1 MCESAAYMLK
11 NGQEELLLEG
21 IDLLEEED
29 GSVRLVTMFG
39 EEKRV
44 SARVKTLSLV
54 DHKIV
59 LEPL

>member
-11 NGQEELLLEG
+11 NGQEELLLES

-54 DHKIV
+54 DHKII